1 MTRLCRFND
10 NRLGL
15 VDGNEV
21 LDVSGALDVLPSVRW
36 PLPKSDLLIEH
47 LDRILAVAQGLKRD
61 AERLPLASVRLLSPV
76 ANPPKIIA
84 APVNYLKHQ
93 AEANADGGKNFE
105 TGVKTIDT
113 YGLFLKANSSLV
125 GFGEGVE
132 IAYPDRRTDHEI
144 ELVAVVGK
152 GGRNIARADALDHIA
167 GYCLGLDM
175 TLRGPEDRSL
185 RKSLDSFTVIGPW
198 LVTADEVAD
207 PNNLSLALDVN
218 GEPRQQANTAD
229 LIFDVERLVEYASRY
244 YTLLPGDIIM
254 TGTPEGVGPV
264 RAGDT
269 INCSIEILGNASI
282 TVRNADVQHREPA
295 AAEATPVDD
304 LKQLRTE
311 TV

>member
-15 VDGNEV
+15 VDGDEV

-47 LDRILAVAQGLKRD
+47 LDRVLAVAQGLKRD

-229 LIFDVERLVEYASRY
+229 LIFDVERLVEYASRH

-282 TVRNADVQHREPA
+282 TVRNADAQHREPA
-295 AAEATPVDD
+295 AVEATPVDD
-304 LKQLRTE
+304 LKRTRTE